1 MGYLSGLKK
10 AIEGEPSLEE
20 LQQREERKSLELS
33 IQQKQTLI
41 KELEARGRKW
51 EQFSV
56 NGKKSGINFEKIRAF
71 LLGTKGAK
79 K

>member
-1 MGYLSGLKK
+1 MGVFTKLKK
-10 AIEGEPSLEE
+10 TFQGEPSLEE
-20 LQQREERKSLELS
+20 LQRRQEIKTVELD
-33 IQQKQTLI
+33 IKQKEVLI

-56 NGKKSGINFEKIRAF
+56 D
-71 LLGTKGAK
+71 GTKKGIDFSKIMAFIRGSKGSK